1 MALDEFTR
9 KLVKNKVGSFCEN
22 RIPPH
27 ARGQVKLTYSFWKD
41 SVILYEERPRW
52 DKPDEWTKMKIARM
66 DFDPESRGW
75 TLWAYDRNDRP
86 RFYMDVRPNAPLDE
100 VLQEIDEDPTSIFW
114 G

>member
-9 KLVKNKVGSFCEN
+9 KQVEEKLGRFCES

-27 ARGQVKLTYSFWKD
+27 VRGEIRLTFSFWKD
-41 SVILYEERPRW
+41 SVILYEERPHWRE
-52 DKPDEWTKMKIARM
+52 PEVWTKMKIARM
-66 DFDPESRGW
+66 DFDEASRGW

-86 RFYMDVRPNAPLDE
+86 LFYIDLDANVSLDDVLS
-100 VLQEIDEDPTSIFW
+100 EIDTDPTGIFW

>member
-9 KLVKNKVGSFCEN
+9 KAVDEKLGAFCEE

-27 ARGQVKLTYSFWKD
+27 IRGQIKLSYSFWKD

-52 DKPDEWTKMKIARM
+52 DEPSEWTKMKIARI

-86 RFYMDVRPNAPLDE
+86 RFYIDLRSNVSLDE
-100 VLQEIDEDPTSIFW
+100 VIAEIDEDPTGIF
-114 G
+114 